1 MKKIKPTTLTDYE
14 YNQAKRSQRKGI
26 KWMRDNKRNRNL
38 NIDTSVTHG
47 SVIKHDLEAMYW
59 DGVV

>member
-14 YNQAKRSQRKGI
+14 YDQAKRSQRKGI
-26 KWMRDNKRNRNL
+26 KVMRDNKRKRDL

-47 SVIKHDLEAMYW
+47 SVDKHDLEAMYW
-59 DGVV
+59 ESVV